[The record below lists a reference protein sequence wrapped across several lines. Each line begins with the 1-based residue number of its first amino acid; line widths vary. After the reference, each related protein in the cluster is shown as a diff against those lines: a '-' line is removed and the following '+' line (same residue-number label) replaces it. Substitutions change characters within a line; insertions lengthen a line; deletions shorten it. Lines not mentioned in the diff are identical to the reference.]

1 MKRLKQMK
9 PSPRG
14 MDKITKVKVKVK
26 NFRMLNTPLLLLH
39 IMRCICSDI
48 GLEVYQHVNDIV
60 NVKSPI
66 NNWLH
71 NTKLDRTMLGR

>member
-1 MKRLKQMK
+1 MR
-9 PSPRG
+9 PSPQG
-14 MDKITKVKVKVK
+14 MDEITKVKVKVK
-26 NFRMLNTPLLLLH
+26 NFRKLNTPLLLLH

-48 GLEVYQHVNDIV
+48 GPEVYQYVDDIV

-71 NTKLDRTMLGR
+71 KIKLDQTMR